1 MKDVPMANN
10 AFWSITVYDKD
21 GYPQGEHFSLNSTF
35 ATENDEGET
44 IVRFG
49 GSPDQENYLEIYEG
63 WNATFRI
70 YSPQAEY
77 FDGSWEVPSPQLVG
91 N

>member
-1 MKDVPMANN
+1 VPMADN
-10 AFWSITVYDKD
+10 AFWSITVYDRD

-35 ATENDEGET
+35 ATENDQGEA
-44 IVRFG
+44 VVHFG

-70 YSPQAEY
+70 YSPQAAY
-77 FDGSWEVPSPQLVG
+77 FDGSWEVPKPELVAD
-91 N
+91 

>member
-1 MKDVPMANN
+1 MADN

-35 ATENDEGET
+35 ATENDQGE
-44 IVRFG
+44 VVVHFG

-77 FDGSWEVPSPQLVG
+77 FDGSWEVPKPQLVTH
-91 N
+91 

>member
-1 MKDVPMANN
+1 MANN

-21 GYPQGEHFSLNSTF
+21 GYPQGEHFSLNSTLT
-35 ATENDEGET
+35 TENGEGET
-44 IVRFG
+44 IVHFG

-70 YSPQAEY
+70 YSPQADY